1 MIQRTLQTTLDHL
14 ATKYPVITLTGP
26 RQSGKSTLL
35 KHAFPDYRYISLEDL
50 DMREFATN
58 DPRGFLHS
66 FPNRVILDEAQRV
79 PSLFSYIQTH
89 VDRTDEPGMYLIAG
103 SHNFLLMESVNQS
116 LAGRTAIL
124 KLLPFSGREMKEGG
138 VLQDTINKQ
147 IYYGAYPRLYDK
159 GLTPDQFYPYYIQ
172 TYVER
177 DVRQLKNI
185 GDLSRFT
192 RFIKLCAGRIG
203 QLLNLSSLA
212 VECGISV
219 PTATSWLSVL
229 EASYIC
235 YLLRPDW
242 NNFAKRLVKSPK
254 LYFFDTGLA
263 CSLLDIKSPDQ
274 LDLHFSRGALFE
286 NFVINEFIKK
296 AWNEGR
302 ETDLRF
308 WRDNQGNEVDLLVY
322 DGDKPLAYEIKS
334 GETFQPSFFK
344 GLTKWAAITGTDINR
359 LHVIYGGPNSLKTS
373 NGQLMTINEIILM

>member
-1 MIQRTLQTTLDHL
+1 
-14 ATKYPVITLTGP
+14 
-26 RQSGKSTLL
+26 
-35 KHAFPDYRYISLEDL
+35 
-50 DMREFATN
+50 MREFATN

-124 KLLPFSGREMKEGG
+124 KLLTFSGREMKEGG

-254 LYFFDTGLA
+254 LYFYDTGLA

>member
-254 LYFFDTGLA
+254 LYFYDTGLA

-373 NGQLMTINEIILM
+373 NGQLMTINDIILM

>member
-1 MIQRTLQTTLDHL
+1 MIHRSLQTTLGHL
-14 ATKYPVITLTGP
+14 ASKYPVITLTGP

-35 KHAFPDYRYISLEDL
+35 KHSFPDYQYVSLEDL

-58 DPRGFLHS
+58 DPRGFLANY
-66 FPNRVILDEAQRV
+66 PRRVILDEVQRV
-79 PSLFSYIQTH
+79 PSLMSYIQTH
-89 VDRTDEPGMYLIAG
+89 VDEVDETGMYLLAG

-124 KLLPFSGREMKEGG
+124 KILPLSRKEMQNGG
-138 VLQDTINKQ
+138 VLPATINKQ

-159 GLTPDQFYPYYIQ
+159 DLQPDEFYPYYIQ

-177 DVRQLKNI
+177 DVRALKNI

-219 PTATSWLSVL
+219 PTARSWLSVL

-254 LYFFDTGLA
+254 LYFYDTGLA

-296 AWNEGR
+296 AWNQGQEA
-302 ETDLRF
+302 DLRF
-308 WRDNQGNEVDLLVY
+308 WRDSQGNEVDLLVY

-344 GLTKWAAITGTDINR
+344 GLVKWATITGTDIDR
-359 LHVIYGGPNSLKTS
+359 LHVIYGGSNSLKTS
-373 NGQLMTINEIILM
+373 NGQLMTIDDISL